1 MVRIGNFVTNQPTKP
16 FNTNWYI
23 LRRHTLSRIVVLQ
36 KFMNFSEL
44 CCFLKITTAKTISR
58 SKKSIFL
65 RFKQILEKEVL
76 WVYVV
81 IILIVISKRGDV
93 FKTQLAQQ
101 GFFHFLPT
109 KNGQQNFYNHILKSG
124 QKAKACGRKDR
135 AKVQIFP
142 SDLDRSSYQI
152 IRLSIHV

>member
-1 MVRIGNFVTNQPTKP
+1 MLEPCGQEGQIFALKIVQKILSSIFAISKVIKILMVRIGNFVTNQPTKP

-23 LRRHTLSRIVVLQ
+23 LRRHTLSWIVVLE

-81 IILIVISKRGDV
+81 IILIVISKRGDF
-93 FKTQLAQQ
+93 FKT
-101 GFFHFLPT
+101 
-109 KNGQQNFYNHILKSG
+109 
-124 QKAKACGRKDR
+124 
-135 AKVQIFP
+135 
-142 SDLDRSSYQI
+142 
-152 IRLSIHV
+152 